1 MEKLELKAKKV
12 TTHNMRKML
21 PIYAKEKKLFAVTL
35 IFMIVSG
42 VVGVLQPIFS
52 ANALA
57 SLATGQ
63 FDKAIKYTLIM
74 CSIGLSRI
82 VFNLL
87 EEFFYVKLV
96 LKMRYTLTDMVIG
109 AINITKMKKLDST
122 QLGALSDRLS
132 TDVNSVCDVYI
143 DMLELVFGILTNLVF
158 MLYIAYLNFYIFLV
172 LLGYVCIL
180 YVVCT
185 IRSRIWIRGRKL
197 TKKAKDIARSAYS
210 MASRRSTITASSH
223 LFPLKPSFICSII
236 FFGSSLRLLSEV
248 ITARSAYFEQINGIR
263 DVKLLNIKKN
273 VTDFSNKKH
282 SEALKIEGSVNNKRN
297 IARRIQTTLSA
308 TFELVFLLI
317 GIAFVKSEMIMLAGL
332 LVVYNYYGK
341 VENLVSFMSTFKEY
355 KADGEIAATRIFE
368 VLEEYEKEEFGTE
381 ELEDF
386 SGHIEFKNIVFGYNE
401 EDTVLKGVD
410 ITFEPGKMTAIV
422 GKSGSGKTTILSLI
436 SKLYDANDGKILLD
450 GKDIN
455 TLTEN
460 AIHSNI
466 GEISQAPY
474 IFNASIKQNL
484 LFVKPDATDEEL
496 VKVLKDAQIYKD
508 IKKMPDGMDTEIGEN
523 GVKLSGGQKQRVAIA
538 RLLLMDSKVI
548 IFDEATSA
556 LDNNSQN
563 KIVEM
568 LESYKDKKTIII
580 VAHRLSTIVNA
591 DKIYMLDGGKV
602 IASGTHKQLMKNCKE
617 YNELYKLEEQDAK
630 EGVE

>member
-197 TKKAKDIARSAYS
+197 TKKAKDI
-210 MASRRSTITASSH
+210 
-223 LFPLKPSFICSII
+223 
-236 FFGSSLRLLSEV
+236 
-248 ITARSAYFEQINGIR
+248 ARSAYFEQINGIR

-563 KIVEM
+563 KIVEI